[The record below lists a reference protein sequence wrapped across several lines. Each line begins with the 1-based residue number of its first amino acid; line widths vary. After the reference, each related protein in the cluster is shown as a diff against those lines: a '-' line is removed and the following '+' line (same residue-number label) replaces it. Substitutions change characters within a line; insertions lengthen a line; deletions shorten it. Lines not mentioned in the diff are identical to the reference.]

1 MLDGQLI
8 NTIKTTIRCW
18 SCRKHR
24 QPWKLSLPPLLLPL
38 LSLFDVNYSPPLSLS
53 LPLSL
58 SNSPPLLSY
67 PSIPSLP
74 SLPPS
79 LPPSPPLSLPP
90 SLPQAVPA
98 YIEKVNW
105 GSLAESL
112 EVYSLL
118 DQISDSCQEFPVEVS
133 LSKLQWNV
141 TSDKAHSE

>member
-38 LSLFDVNYSPPLSLS
+38 LSLFDVNYSPPSLS
-53 LPLSL
+53 LPSSIPLQL
-58 SNSPPLLSY
+58 PTPPLL
-67 PSIPSLP
+67 PFHPIPP